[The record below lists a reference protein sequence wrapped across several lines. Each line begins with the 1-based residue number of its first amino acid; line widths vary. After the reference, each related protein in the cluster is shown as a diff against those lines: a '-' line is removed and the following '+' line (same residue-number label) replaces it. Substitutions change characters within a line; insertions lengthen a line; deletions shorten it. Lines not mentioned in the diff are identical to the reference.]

1 MPIEIKTSLMAGGLD
16 LASPPI
22 AIAAGKVISASNYEP
37 DAAGYT
43 SLGGYER
50 FDGRP
55 RPSDSTDPVE
65 IAALRTAISAVPGI
79 GPVRGVWIFDG
90 DVYAFRDIDAG
101 TAGMYKS
108 STGGWALQSFGYTM
122 PFSNGTVE
130 YEEGGYLAGATSSA
144 SALIDRVVLTDGAW
158 SGTAQGYLV
167 VSNVTGTFAAAGEI
181 ATGTTGGSATVQ
193 PPTAITLQAGGKYD
207 FTNHNFYGA
216 ARSPHMYFTNGVTV
230 AYEWSGNVLSPIHTG
245 VTTTAAAGLVYLV
258 AYNGDTIVGF
268 DGSSIIV
275 SATGDAPT
283 FITHFKN
290 YLFLG
295 YSNGT
300 LLHSSLGE
308 PLQFISTT
316 GAGEIS
322 FGEPI
327 TGLLTA
333 ASTSLLIFAQNRI
346 DYLTGSDATE
356 FILQPISDASGAQS
370 YTAQSMD
377 TPMFLDDGGVRSL
390 PTTAAFGDWRMGTV
404 TQPAERLIRQKRD
417 DGVAAVA
424 SLRIKAK
431 DQYRLFWEDGT
442 GITVYIGRKYP
453 ETLPFKL
460 PIEVYC
466 ACAGEVENGRGDRLL
481 VGCQDGYVY
490 EMNRGTSYDGAAIP
504 AYIRLPFT
512 AAGSPSQQTRWMKAT
527 FEIDSPDDV
536 SFGLAFHTDYARGL
550 GGALTTVNVDA
561 GTAIVSTDA
570 YASIDWTQAIEG
582 RLEYHLAGI
591 GPNIAA
597 TLVTET
603 AIARQHTISSQTYN
617 FSRRGLKR

>member
-1 MPIEIKTSLMAGGLD
+1 MPIQVETSLMLGGLD

-22 AIAAGKVISASNYEP
+22 AIAPGKVISAINYEP
-37 DAAGYT
+37 DVAGYT

-50 FDGRP
+50 FDGHA
-55 RPSDSTDPVE
+55 RPSDSTDPTE
-65 IAALRTAISAVPGI
+65 IATRRALIGEVPGT
-79 GPVRGVWIFDG
+79 GPVRGVWVFDG
-90 DVYAFRDIDAG
+90 DIYAFRDIDAT
-101 TAGMYKS
+101 TAGMYKA
-108 STGGWALQSFGYTM
+108 TGGGWALQTFGYTM
-122 PFSNGTVE
+122 AFAAGTVE
-130 YEEGGYLAGATSSA
+130 YVEGGYLAGATSSA
-144 SALIDRVVLTDGAW
+144 TAFINRVILSGGAW
-158 SGTAQGYLV
+158 SGTAQGFLV
-167 VSNVTGTFAAAGEI
+167 VSNVTGTFTAAGEI
-181 ATGTTGGSATVQ
+181 ATGTSGGSATVQ
-193 PPTAITLQAGGKYD
+193 PPTAITLKAGGKYD

-216 ARSPHMYFTNGVTV
+216 ARSPHMYFANGVTI
-230 AYEWSGNVLSPIHTG
+230 AYEWSSAVLSPIYTG
-245 VTTTAAAGLVYLV
+245 LIGSTAASFIYLV
-258 AYNGDTIVGF
+258 AYNGDTITGW

-275 SATGDAPT
+275 AATEDSPT
-283 FITHFKN
+283 YITHFKN

-295 YSNGT
+295 YPSGT

-308 PLQFISTT
+308 PLEFISTT

-333 ASTSLLIFAQNRI
+333 ASTSLLVFAQNRI
-346 DYLTGSDATE
+346 DYLTGSDSTD
-356 FILQPISDASGAQS
+356 FMLQPISEASGAQP
-370 YTAQSMD
+370 YTAQTMD
-377 TPMFLDDGGVRSL
+377 APMFLDDGGVRSL

-417 DGVAAVA
+417 ENIEPTT
-424 SLRIKAK
+424 SMRIKGK

-442 GITVYIGRKYP
+442 GITVYIGRKFP

-460 PIEVYC
+460 PVEVFC
-466 ACAGEVENGRGDRLL
+466 ACAGEVDNGRGDRLF
-481 VGCQDGYVY
+481 VGCQDGFVY
-490 EMNRGTSYDGAAIP
+490 EMNRGTSFDGASIP

-512 AAGSPSQQTRWMKAT
+512 AAKSPSQHTRWMKAT

-536 SFGLAFHTDYARGL
+536 EFGLAFHIDYARGL

-561 GTAIVSTDA
+561 GTATISTDA